1 MNVSLA
7 DDAAWPEGIVENGLR
22 VLVVDDNRQSAMTLK
37 WAIEGW
43 GDEVVA
49 CYDGPTALQIAREFR
64 PDVILLDIGMP
75 GMDGIA
81 VCQGLRAAPETRS
94 VKIIAQ
100 TGWGD
105 DAMRRKT
112 AEAGFD
118 LHLVKPVNFD
128 VLGDML
134 ALLRMLPKSA

>member
-1 MNVSLA
+1 MSVSVA
-7 DDAAWPEGIVENGLR
+7 DNNAFMDGVSENGLR

-43 GDEVVA
+43 GDEVLA
-49 CYDGPTALQIAREFR
+49 CYDGPSALQIAREFK
-64 PDVILLDIGMP
+64 PEVVLLDIGMP
-75 GMDGIA
+75 GMDGLQ
-81 VCQGLRAAPETRS
+81 VCAALRAARETRQ

-105 DAMRRKT
+105 EAMRRKT

-134 ALLRMLPKSA
+134 ALLRMLPRPV